1 MPTADKDTEAPCR
14 FSEDFLQKHTFRDFN
29 SAEQQFWFQPFF
41 YFFFQVKSSS
51 GTPRQTLWLLIECE
65 QPRLPNSRVFS
76 RFGEILSPFCIEFL
90 NSCADSQASF
100 QLSPRGFS
108 PLSFAIHILVKRKQL
123 AKISTY
129 NRNQEM
135 FTRPGCSAV
144 RNPWGVSILTWYDWL
159 FTL

>member
-1 MPTADKDTEAPCR
+1 MTTIKGVMSTLMPTADKDTEAPCR

-41 YFFFQVKSSS
+41 YFFFKWKAAQARRGKPYGCWSSAS
-51 GTPRQTLWLLIECE
+51 SLDCLIHESSTVSVRFFRHSASSFLTLVLTARLL
-65 QPRLPNSRVFS
+65 
-76 RFGEILSPFCIEFL
+76 
-90 NSCADSQASF
+90 F

-108 PLSFAIHILVKRKQL
+108 PLSFAIHILVKCKQL
-123 AKISTY
+123 AKISAY

-144 RNPWGVSILTWYDWL
+144 RNP
-159 FTL
+159 